1 MELGKSDNAKKSW
14 QTEKQIFYI
23 ESSIKWFFNALSFV
37 TEVLTPPCQAI
48 TISIDLLIWIN
59 CREDHF
65 QLEI

>member
-1 MELGKSDNAKKSW
+1 MQRSLDKLRNKSF
-14 QTEKQIFYI
+14 TG
-23 ESSIKWFFNALSFV
+23 ESSIKWFFDALSFV

-48 TISIDLLIWIN
+48 TVSIDLLIWIN